1 MEAITSDR
9 NKNGWLHGVALLM
22 LTYSLVACAL
32 PASPPPKD
40 VAPSAQHGAI
50 QTPIRVIIYFQR
62 PTADNKSLSVA
73 ISEACHCQPVFFR
86 QYSNDALIYIIALQQ
101 DHTFASFEK
110 ALMLNAAQL
119 GIKSMEQD
127 SLQHL

>member
-1 MEAITSDR
+1 MNRNKYGRLYGKALLLLVFSLVGCAPHSAAPNAITPSEGHSA
-9 NKNGWLHGVALLM
+9 KQ
-22 LTYSLVACAL
+22 L
-32 PASPPPKD
+32 P
-40 VAPSAQHGAI
+40 
-50 QTPIRVIIYFQR
+50 TRVIIYFQR
-62 PTADNKSLSVA
+62 PTADNKSLSAA